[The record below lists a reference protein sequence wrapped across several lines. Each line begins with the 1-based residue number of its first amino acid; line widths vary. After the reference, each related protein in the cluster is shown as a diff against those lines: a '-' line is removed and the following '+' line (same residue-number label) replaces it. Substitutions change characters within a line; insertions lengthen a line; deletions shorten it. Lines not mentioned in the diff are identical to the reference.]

1 MNDHL
6 SNDLLVDFV
15 HGELPPELDAA
26 AHVHLAGCAAC
37 REEHELEATLS
48 EALRAAAQ
56 AEEREMPSLVNA
68 AVWDR
73 IRSARPGPMARFA
86 AWLRPGYAL
95 PLAAAIVAGG
105 FFASPLAHPSVPKI
119 DASYYLE
126 AHAADTSATPLSERS
141 SALVL
146 ETSMMP
152 APSSPSTLRANGGVA
167 ATGAV
172 DDVH

>member
-37 REEHELEATLS
+37 REDFELEATLT
-48 EALRAAAQ
+48 EALRAAAK

-73 IRSARPGPMARFA
+73 IRSAQPGPMARFA
-86 AWLRPGYAL
+86 AWLRPAYAL
-95 PLAAAIVAGG
+95 PIAAVRPEDRCELLSRSARRRHVGDAALGALECPRSRN
-105 FFASPLAHPSVPKI
+105 FHDDRAEFALDPPC
-119 DASYYLE
+119 
-126 AHAADTSATPLSERS
+126 ER
-141 SALVL
+141 
-146 ETSMMP
+146 
-152 APSSPSTLRANGGVA
+152 RRCGDGR
-167 ATGAV
+167 GR
-172 DDVH
+172 

>member
-6 SNDLLVDFV
+6 SNDQLVDF
-15 HGELPPELDAA
+15 
-26 AHVHLAGCAAC
+26 
-37 REEHELEATLS
+37 ELEATLT
-48 EALRAAAQ
+48 EALRAAAK

-73 IRSARPGPMARFA
+73 IRSAQPGPMARFA
-86 AWLRPGYAL
+86 AWLRPAYAL
-95 PLAAAIVAGG
+95 PIAAAIVAGG
-105 FFASPLAHPSVPKI
+105 FFASPLAHPSSPKI

-126 AHAADTSATPLSERS
+126 AHAADTSTTPLSERS

-146 ETSMMP
+146 ETSMITT
-152 APSSPSTLRANGGVA
+152 ALSSPSTLRANGGVA